1 MNAQTETK
9 PAETP
14 VKRGRGRGRPKKTEK
29 AKKPKQTP
37 AQIIKKQEETIE
49 ELRKHWNKDFDIR
62 IQQQEKLKDA
72 IEKIKRANKYI
83 NEYKEKSEK
92 AEKTLKEKVDLIN
105 ALERELRKQERI
117 NFFLSKVIYI
127 NNGGNA

>member
-1 MNAQTETK
+1 MSAPTETK
-9 PAETP
+9 PAETL
-14 VKRGRGRGRPKKTEK
+14 VKKGRGRPKKIDKSTK
-29 AKKPKQTP
+29 LKQTP

-49 ELRKHWNKDFDIR
+49 GLRKHWKKDFDIR
-62 IQQQEKLKDA
+62 VQQQDKLKDA

-83 NEYKEKSEK
+83 NEYKEKSER
-92 AEKTLKEKVDLIN
+92 AEKTIKDNVELIN